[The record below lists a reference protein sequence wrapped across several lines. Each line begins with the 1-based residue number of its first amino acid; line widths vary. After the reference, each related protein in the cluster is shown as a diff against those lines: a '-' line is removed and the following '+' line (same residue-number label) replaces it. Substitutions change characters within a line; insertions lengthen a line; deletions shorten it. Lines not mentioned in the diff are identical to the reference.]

1 MSFRLEFIMYGF
13 FKGNSAN
20 AIQSQG
26 YAEVFSSYHK
36 KKKSSEHLWG
46 KKKYLNLVL

>member
-1 MSFRLEFIMYGF
+1 MYGF

-36 KKKSSEHLWG
+36 KKKILWTPLG
-46 KKKYLNLVL
+46 KKKVP

>member
-1 MSFRLEFIMYGF
+1 MGF
-13 FKGNSAN
+13 LKEIVPMQFKVKDMLKFFPVL
-20 AIQSQG
+20 IK
-26 YAEVFSSYHK
+26 K

>member
-1 MSFRLEFIMYGF
+1 MGF
-13 FKGNSAN
+13 LKEIVPMQFKVKDMLKFFPV
-20 AIQSQG
+20 II
-26 YAEVFSSYHK
+26 K